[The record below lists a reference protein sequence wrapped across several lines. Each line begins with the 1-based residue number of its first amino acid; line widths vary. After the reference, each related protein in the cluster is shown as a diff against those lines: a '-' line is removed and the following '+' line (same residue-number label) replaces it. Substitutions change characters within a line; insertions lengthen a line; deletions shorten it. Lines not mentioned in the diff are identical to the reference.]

1 MFIKFLRHRNNCALT
16 HQYKM
21 IMIGGRFC
29 WFPATVSETELR
41 RLNGP
46 ELKKEDCC
54 EEFREEI
61 RQALGGKEELPDDWT
76 TTAKVVRDTARKVL
90 GVSSKQRKED
100 KETWWWDEEVQE
112 SIRKKRLAKKRWDIQ
127 RDEESKQE
135 YKEMRREAKKEVAKA
150 KSKAYD
156 ELYEGLDTKE
166 GEKTLYRL
174 ARQRHQAGKDVQQVR
189 MMKDKDGNVMTD
201 EESVLRMWK
210 EYYMGLMNEE
220 NERERREID
229 GERVN
234 LEVECVS
241 KEEVMENMQRMKNGK
256 AVGPDD
262 IPVEVWK
269 CLGESALK
277 FLTKLYN
284 RTMESERMPE
294 EWRDSVLIPIF
305 KNTGDVQSCS
315 NYRGIKLISHTMKLW
330 ERIVEKRLRSD
341 LKFSNQQYG
350 FMPGKSTTDAL
361 FALRVLMEK
370 YREGQKELHCVFV
383 DLEKAYDKVP
393 REEVWYC
400 MRKSGLADKYVRIVQ
415 DMYDGS
421 TTAVRCAVGVTE
433 GFEVT
438 VGLHQGSALSPCL
451 FAMVMDRMTD
461 DIREEAPWTMMFAD
475 DIVICSESK
484 EQVEEKLESW
494 RYALERRGM
503 KVNRRKTEYMCV
515 NERQDTGSG
524 TVKMQGEEVTKVDD
538 FKYLGSTVQSNGE
551 CGREVK
557 KRVQAGW
564 NGWRRMSGVIC
575 DRRVPARVKGK
586 VYKVAVR
593 PAMLYG
599 LETVALT
606 KRQEAEMEVAELKML
621 RFSLGVTRMDKIRNE
636 YIRGTAQVEKF
647 GEKTREARLRWYG
660 HLRRKDDG
668 YIGRR
673 MLRMELPGKRK
684 RGRPKRRFMD
694 VVKEDMAEVEVTEED
709 TVDRNNWRRKIRCG
723 DP

>member
-1 MFIKFLRHRNNCALT
+1 M
-16 HQYKM
+16 
-21 IMIGGRFC
+21 
-29 WFPATVSETELR
+29 
-41 RLNGP
+41 
-46 ELKKEDCC
+46 
-54 EEFREEI
+54 
-61 RQALGGKEELPDDWT
+61 
-76 TTAKVVRDTARKVL
+76 
-90 GVSSKQRKED
+90 
-100 KETWWWDEEVQE
+100 QE
-112 SIRKKRLAKKRWDIQ
+112 SIRKKRLAKKRWDMQ

-150 KSKAYD
+150 KNNAYD
-156 ELYEGLDTKE
+156 ELYEELDSKE
-166 GEKTLYRL
+166 GERTLYRL

-189 MMKDKDGNVMTD
+189 MMKDKDGKVMTD
-201 EESVLRMWK
+201 EESVLRIWK
-210 EYYMGLMNEE
+210 EYYKGLMNEE
-220 NERERREID
+220 NERERREND

-234 LEVECVS
+234 LEVEKIS
-241 KEEVMENMQRMKNGK
+241 KEEVRENMKRMKNGK

-269 CLGESALK
+269 CLGEIALE

-294 EWRDSVLIPIF
+294 EWRDSILIPIF
-305 KNTGDVQSCS
+305 KNKGDVQSCS
-315 NYRGIKLISHTMKLW
+315 NYRGIKLISHSMKLW
-330 ERIVEKRLRSD
+330 ERVVERRLRSE
-341 LKFSNQQYG
+341 LTFSEQQYG

-400 MRKSGLADKYVRIVQ
+400 MRKSGLAEKYVRIVQ
-415 DMYDGS
+415 DMYDDS
-421 TTAVRCAVGVTE
+421 ITAVRCAVGVTE
-433 GFEVT
+433 GFEVK

-451 FAMVMDRMTD
+451 FAMVMDRITD

-484 EQVEEKLESW
+484 EWLERKLESW

-515 NERQDTGSG
+515 NERQDKG
-524 TVKMQGEEVTKVDD
+524 TVKMQGEEVAKVED

-575 DRRVPARVKGK
+575 DRRVSARVKGK
-586 VYKVAVR
+586 VYRVAVR

-636 YIRGTAQVEKF
+636 YIRGTAQVGRF

-660 HLRRKDDG
+660 HVLRKDDG

-673 MLRMELPGKRK
+673 MLKMELPGKRK

-694 VVKEDMAEVEVTEED
+694 VVKEDMAEVEVKEED
-709 TVDRNNWRRKIRCG
+709 ADDRSNWRLKIRCG